1 MEVMMLIYLG
11 GPIDSVTRTTA
22 SGWRLEAKMI
32 LSQYGLMAFDPTLP
46 YCEARSHEAKTAIM
60 TANRAVMSVAS
71 GGLFF
76 INGQAFG
83 TIREIEY
90 MKNIGKTVVVASEID
105 IAKHIEVTDLI
116 LVSNIIDGCRS
127 LVDRMTQVGPS
138 GKISAPSML
147 PQETVEEY
155 HTRKTNEVGVNRPYI
170 CDHPLTQEQKYEVFL
185 KGLLLYQRSTNG
197 VESIDIPTEYW
208 GKSLQSKMT
217 HVFVQTIEE
226 ITTASL
232 VAQHA
237 SDAG

>member
-1 MEVMMLIYLG
+1 MLIYLG
-11 GPIDSVTRTTA
+11 GPIDAVTRTTA

-32 LSQYGLMAFDPTLP
+32 LSQSGLMAFDPTLP
-46 YCEARSHEAKTAIM
+46 YCEARSHEAKSAIM
-60 TANRAVMSVAS
+60 IANRAIMSVAS

-83 TIREIEY
+83 TVREIEY
-90 MKNIGKTVVVASEID
+90 MKGLGKTVVVVSEID
-105 IAKHIEVTDLI
+105 LTPHIETTDLI
-116 LVSNIIDGCRS
+116 LANNIIDGCRV
-127 LVDRMTQVGPS
+127 LIDGMTQVGPS
-138 GKISAPSML
+138 GVVLSPKPL
-147 PQETVEEY
+147 PQETLDEY
-155 HTRKTNEVGVNRPYI
+155 HARKTNEVGVNKPYI

-197 VESIDIPTEYW
+197 VESIEIPSEYW
-208 GKSLQSKMT
+208 GKSLNSKMT
-217 HVFVQTIEE
+217 HVFVKSIEE